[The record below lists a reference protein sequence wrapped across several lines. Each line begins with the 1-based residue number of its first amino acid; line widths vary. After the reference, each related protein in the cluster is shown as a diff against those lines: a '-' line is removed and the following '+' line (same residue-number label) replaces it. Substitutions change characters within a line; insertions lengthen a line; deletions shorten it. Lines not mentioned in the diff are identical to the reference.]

1 MIEVGEWHLTRLPI
15 AGTVNVRMDGYD
27 NTTYGNAFADV
38 YDDWYREI
46 SDIDATV
53 ADLLEWAGAGPVL
66 ELGVGTGR
74 LAVPLAEAGRTRELR
89 VVGLD
94 ASSAMLA
101 RLSERDVD
109 RLVEAIE
116 GDMIRDI
123 PAGQF
128 SLVLIAYNTLFNL
141 TGDDQQAACFEAV
154 ARQLV
159 SGGCFVVEAFV
170 PDDPP
175 QRGDAVSVR
184 SIAVDRVVLSVT
196 SHHPDSQSA
205 EGQFVEFTE
214 QGGVRLR
221 PWAIRYAN
229 PVQLDRFAA
238 TAGLR
243 LEQRWQQFGR
253 IPFTDDSA
261 RHVSVYRKE

>member
-1 MIEVGEWHLTRLPI
+1 
-15 AGTVNVRMDGYD
+15 MDGYD

-38 YDDWYREI
+38 YDDWYHEI
-46 SDIDATV
+46 SDVAATV
-53 ADLLEWAGAGPVL
+53 ADLLDWAGTGPVL

-74 LAVPLAEAGRTRELR
+74 LAVPLAEAGRKRDLR

-101 RLSERDVD
+101 RLSERDGD
-109 RLVEAIE
+109 RLVETIE

-123 PAGQF
+123 PTGPF
-128 SLVLIAYNTLFNL
+128 SLILIAYNTLFNL
-141 TGDDQQAACFEAV
+141 IGDDQQAACFDAV
-154 ARQLV
+154 SHQLV
-159 SGGCFVVEAFV
+159 SGGRFVVEAFV

-175 QRGDAVSVR
+175 QRGEAVSVR
-184 SIAVDRVVLSVT
+184 SIEIDRVVLSVT
-196 SHHPDSQSA
+196 SHRPDSQSA

-214 QGGVRLR
+214 RGGVRLR
-221 PWAIRYAN
+221 PWAIRYAA
-229 PVQLDRFAA
+229 PDQLDRFAA
-238 TAGLR
+238 AVGLR
-243 LEQRWQQFGR
+243 LEQRWEEFGR